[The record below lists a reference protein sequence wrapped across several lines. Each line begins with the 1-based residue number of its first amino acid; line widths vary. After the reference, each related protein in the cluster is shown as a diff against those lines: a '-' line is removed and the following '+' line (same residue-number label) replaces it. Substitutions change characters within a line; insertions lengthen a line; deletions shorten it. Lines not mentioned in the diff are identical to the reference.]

1 MDTIGLKANL
11 RKTTGKKVSNLRL
24 RGILPAVIYGR
35 GFETQNLE
43 MNYGDFEKVYKRAGE
58 NTIIDLAVD
67 DKSKKVLIQEAKR
80 DPIYDKFL
88 HVDFYQVR
96 MDEKITANIP
106 LVFEGDSP
114 AIKDLSGILVKNL
127 HEVEVSALPGNLP
140 HDIRVD
146 LSTIAT
152 FEDNICVK
160 DLPVASGVEILDD
173 SETVVASVV
182 PPRSEAEMEALK
194 EEVVAK
200 VEEVKVETEE
210 KKAAREQAKETEEA
224 AK

>member
-1 MDTIGLKANL
+1 
-11 RKTTGKKVSNLRL
+11 
-24 RGILPAVIYGR
+24 
-35 GFETQNLE
+35 
-43 MNYGDFEKVYKRAGE
+43 
-58 NTIIDLAVD
+58 
-67 DKSKKVLIQEAKR
+67 
-80 DPIYDKFL
+80 
-88 HVDFYQVR
+88 

-114 AIKDLSGILVKNL
+114 AIKDFSGILVKNL

-140 HDIRVD
+140 HDIKVD
-146 LSTIAT
+146 LSRIMT
-152 FEDNICVK
+152 FEDNVCVK
-160 DLPVASGVEILDD
+160 DLTIPAGVEILDD
-173 SETVVASVV
+173 QETVVASVV

-210 KKAAREQAKETEEA
+210 KKAAREQAKETEEP